1 MCNFG
6 NEQAETIYRR
16 LDDGS
21 HKGRAE
27 LTVARELRVGAGEFY
42 TLHPL
47 ANDTACV
54 WRHRFDPDAG
64 TVAAFRSGCSN
75 APCPPEGSG
84 HHSHGPDPLSP

>member
-64 TVAAFRSGCSN
+64 PWRRSAPGAASHPAHPR
-75 APCPPEGSG
+75 APATT
-84 HHSHGPDPLSP
+84 LTARIL